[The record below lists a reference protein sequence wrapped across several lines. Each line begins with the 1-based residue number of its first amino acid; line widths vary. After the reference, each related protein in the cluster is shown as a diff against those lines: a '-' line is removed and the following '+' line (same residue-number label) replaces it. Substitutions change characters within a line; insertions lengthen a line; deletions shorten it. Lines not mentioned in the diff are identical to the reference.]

1 VYVLANQKVVKAR
14 VSVLKEDEAN
24 LIILVEKWEVTPT
37 FFCVINSPADKLERQ
52 EYVTL

>member
-1 VYVLANQKVVKAR
+1 MMQAVASCVFQRVYVLANQKVVKAR

-37 FFCVINSPADKLERQ
+37 FFV
-52 EYVTL
+52 